1 MNTMIRKHR
10 QQGLTLIEIMVA
22 LVISLFL
29 LAGLLQLFISLQVS
43 AKVQEN
49 LSRVQENGR
58 YALDYIS
65 RLTRLAGSR
74 SRFNIERGL
83 SFKEVFPSVQ
93 AVQGTNN
100 GGPNS
105 SDTMTVAFEGEGP
118 GQGDVRDCVNAQ
130 VGENATASNVLSIS
144 NSNSLQ
150 CVSGGQTQ
158 PIVDNV
164 ENMQILY
171 GVNANNNQWGVADR
185 YLPASDVE
193 SAGQWDRV
201 VSVRISLL
209 LRTAENNLADSPQ
222 PYTFNGATVTPAT
235 TDRYLRRV
243 FTTTVTL
250 RNER

>member
-10 QQGLTLIEIMVA
+10 QQGLTLIEILVA

-29 LAGLLQLFISLQVS
+29 LAGLLQLFISLRIS
-43 AKVQEN
+43 ANVHVN

-58 YALDYIS
+58 YALDYFS

-83 SFKEVFPSVQ
+83 SFNEVFPSVQ
-93 AVQGTNN
+93 AIQGTNN
-100 GGPNS
+100 DGPNS
-105 SDTMTVAFEGEGP
+105 SDTITVAFEGEGP
-118 GQGDVRDCVNAQ
+118 GQGDVRNCVNAQ
-130 VGENATASNVLSIS
+130 VGENATASNVLSIN

-171 GVNANNNQWGVADR
+171 GENTDGDTWGVADR
-185 YLPASDVE
+185 YVPANDVDR
-193 SAGQWDRV
+193 WDRV
-201 VSVRISLL
+201 VSARISLL

-222 PYTFNGATVTPAT
+222 PYTFNGATVTPAS

-250 RNER
+250 RNEH

>member
-1 MNTMIRKHR
+1 MNTMIRKHC
-10 QQGLTLIEIMVA
+10 QQGLSLIEILVA

-29 LAGLLQLFISLQVS
+29 LAGLLQLFISLRVS

-58 YALDYIS
+58 YALDYIG

-83 SFKEVFPSVQ
+83 SFNEAFPSVK
-93 AVQGTNN
+93 AIEGTNN
-100 GGPNS
+100 DGPNS
-105 SDTMTVAFEGEGP
+105 SDTITVTFEGEGP
-118 GQGDVRDCVNAQ
+118 GQGDVRNCVNVQ
-130 VGENATASNVLSIS
+130 IGENATASNVLSIN

-171 GVNANNNQWGVADR
+171 GENTDGDTWGVADR
-185 YLPASDVE
+185 YVPASDV
-193 SAGQWDRV
+193 GQWDRV
-201 VSVRISLL
+201 VSARISLL

-222 PYTFNGATVTPAT
+222 PYTFNGATVTPAS

-250 RNER
+250 RNEH